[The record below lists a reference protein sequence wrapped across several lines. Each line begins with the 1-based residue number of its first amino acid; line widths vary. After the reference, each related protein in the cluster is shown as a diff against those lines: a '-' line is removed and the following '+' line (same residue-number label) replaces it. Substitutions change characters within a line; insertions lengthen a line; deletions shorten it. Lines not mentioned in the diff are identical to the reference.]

1 MAIPH
6 LTRFSTE
13 VNPEV
18 ELVEYSEEYK
28 PELMIF
34 CNKCKELGFTL
45 NHSLKAMKLRSPD
58 VKFWLI
64 FVNGEIASVSGCQKL
79 YASDADSVIR
89 DGDYRLFFRSATLP
103 KYYNHF
109 PFNRYMG
116 HNLYVKYCIIPQ
128 RKWAYE
134 QGAKRTVITGVTTP
148 QGSPQMDKVARITRL
163 NEVKYCK
170 KRGIPPIWEELGT
183 CKLFNTDQ
191 VIFKCVEENSAWWI
205 KRGNFL

>member
-1 MAIPH
+1 

-13 VNPEV
+13 QNPEIEV
-18 ELVEYSEEYK
+18 VEYLEEYK

-34 CNKCKELGFTL
+34 CDKCKKLGFTL
-45 NHSLKAMKLRSPD
+45 NRSLKAMKLRSPD

-79 YASDADSVIR
+79 HPSDASDIIR
-89 DGDYRLFFRSATLP
+89 EGDYRLFFRSATLP
-103 KYYNHF
+103 EYYHHF
-109 PFNRYMG
+109 KFNRYMG
-116 HNLYVKYCIIPQ
+116 HSLYIKYLIIPQ
-128 RKWAYE
+128 RVWAYSR
-134 QGAKRTVITGVTTP
+134 GAKRVLLTAVTTP

-183 CKLFNTDQ
+183 CKLFNTNQ
-191 VIFKCVEENSAWWI
+191 VVFRCMEENSAWWI
-205 KRGNFL
+205 KKGNFL